1 MARDSWRLVA
11 MTSAAKIYWVLATLV
26 TAAITA
32 RYLGPAGRGVLVAV
46 IGWVTMF
53 STFGFLSL
61 SQVVVFLATGKEAE
75 EWLPGLV
82 GSMTAI
88 LGTVAAAGVLLA
100 TLLYFGTD
108 GRMFNHI
115 PAVTLLVAFVAFPFM
130 LWIENGNGVLMA
142 LGKLHVLNGAQVA
155 GGTAALLFTFLAVG
169 PLGLG
174 VNGAVGAWAAA
185 QGVIVAISLSY
196 VVRRAGGM
204 SIRRTAVQEL
214 LTGGAKLHMN
224 AIGTYLFTQANILIL
239 NHYRTA
245 NETAWFQLAVQIITA
260 IQIIPMAVST
270 VAYTIVSRHGP
281 DAAWPQQRKL
291 LFEVVALVLVL
302 GAIAYFV
309 APWVVPLIFGADFAP
324 AVPILRILL
333 LTIPGIALS
342 AVMASQ
348 WIARGLFLQAAAI
361 TLFTGAL
368 TVAGNYVFVPRYG
381 MDGAAWV
388 TVGTWLISIFGNGG
402 MALWVQSR
410 WSAHAR

>member
-1 MARDSWRLVA
+1 MGRESWRLVA
-11 MTSAAKIYWVLATLV
+11 WTSAAKIYWVLATLV

-32 RYLGPAGRGVLVAV
+32 RSLGPSGRGVLVAA

-53 STFGFLSL
+53 STFGYLSL
-61 SQVVVFLATGKEAE
+61 SQVVVFLATGREAN
-75 EWLPGLV
+75 EWLPRIL
-82 GSMTAI
+82 GSVTAI
-88 LGTVAAAGVLLA
+88 VATVAVIGAIIA
-100 TLLYFGTD
+100 TALYLGS
-108 GRMFNHI
+108 GGNLFNHI
-115 PAVTLLVAFVAFPFM
+115 PATTLLIAFIAFPFM

-169 PLGLG
+169 PLALG

-196 VVRRAGGM
+196 AIKRAGALVVD
-204 SIRRTAVQEL
+204 RQALREL
-214 LTGGAKLHMN
+214 LGGGAKLHMN

-245 NETAWFQLAVQIITA
+245 DETAWFQLAVQIITA

-270 VAYTIVSRHGP
+270 VAYTLVSKHGP

-291 LFEVVALVLVL
+291 LVEVVALVIAL
-302 GAIAYFV
+302 GGVAYFV
-309 APWVVPLIFGADFAP
+309 APWIVPLIFGREFAP

-333 LTIPGIALS
+333 LTIPGMALS
-342 AVMASQ
+342 AVMGSQ

-361 TLFTGAL
+361 TLFTGGL
-368 TVAGNYVFVPRYG
+368 TVAGNYMFVPRFG
-381 MDGAAWV
+381 MNGAAWV
-388 TVGTWLISIFGNGG
+388 TVGTWLVSIFGNGV

-410 WSAHAR
+410 WRTYAR